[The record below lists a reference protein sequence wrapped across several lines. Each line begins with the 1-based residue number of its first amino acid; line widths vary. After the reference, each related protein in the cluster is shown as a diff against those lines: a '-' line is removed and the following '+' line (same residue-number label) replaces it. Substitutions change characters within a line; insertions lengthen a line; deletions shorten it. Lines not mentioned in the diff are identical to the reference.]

1 MKHIGY
7 QKIALLALI
16 LYAVRFVGFTLL
28 SSPELFLILELL
40 KPFCST
46 LLYIAVFAFVRKNSP
61 LTIAATIEHASN
73 ESIVPQKGI
82 DAGIFPITAV
92 PRKFHACLSLVLH
105 HFLKCLEQSYEQQ

>member
-1 MKHIGY
+1 MVKHIGY

-61 LTIAATIEHASN
+61 LTIAATIE
-73 ESIVPQKGI
+73 SIFGSSHFGLGKKG
-82 DAGIFPITAV
+82 
-92 PRKFHACLSLVLH
+92 
-105 HFLKCLEQSYEQQ
+105 